1 MCKIREMN
9 LETAKYYG
17 YEAQSNQLVEE
28 CAELIQ
34 AVNKY
39 RRVETGLGQPVAE
52 DKKAIARDNLVKEIA
67 DVELMLE
74 QVKYLL
80 QIPEDELLAVKTF
93 KVNRT
98 RERAECCDTGFHAC
112 EYPLDCFGYYDPAH
126 SVFHEVELSGEMDK
140 SGDNTKVC
148 ATDIKIGARLSIA
161 GLVKM
166 AIDFTMSKV
175 NKEAGSDERH
185 GFASATGNCGASSA
199 TRFCICYRG
208 LWSLICYRG
217 LWSLIC

>member
-1 MCKIREMN
+1 MDLLYLISHYCYNVSIA
-9 LETAKYYG
+9 L
-17 YEAQSNQLVEE
+17 QVEE

-52 DKKAIARDNLVKEIA
+52 DKKAIARDNLVEEIA

-98 RERAECCDTGFHAC
+98 RERME
-112 EYPLDCFGYYDPAH
+112 
-126 SVFHEVELSGEMDK
+126 
-140 SGDNTKVC
+140 N
-148 ATDIKIGARLSIA
+148 
-161 GLVKM
+161 
-166 AIDFTMSKV
+166 SK
-175 NKEAGSDERH
+175 
-185 GFASATGNCGASSA
+185 
-199 TRFCICYRG
+199 
-208 LWSLICYRG
+208 
-217 LWSLIC
+217 

>member
-1 MCKIREMN
+1 MCKISEMN

-34 AVNKY
+34 
-39 RRVETGLGQPVAE
+39 PVAE
-52 DKKAIARDNLVKEIA
+52 DKKAIARDNLVEEIA

-98 RERAECCDTGFHAC
+98 RERME
-112 EYPLDCFGYYDPAH
+112 
-126 SVFHEVELSGEMDK
+126 S
-140 SGDNTKVC
+140 
-148 ATDIKIGARLSIA
+148 
-161 GLVKM
+161 
-166 AIDFTMSKV
+166 SK
-175 NKEAGSDERH
+175 
-185 GFASATGNCGASSA
+185 
-199 TRFCICYRG
+199 
-208 LWSLICYRG
+208 
-217 LWSLIC
+217 

>member
-1 MCKIREMN
+1 MCKISEMN

-52 DKKAIARDNLVKEIA
+52 DKKAIAIEEIA

-74 QVKYLL
+74 QIKYLL

-98 RERAECCDTGFHAC
+98 RERME
-112 EYPLDCFGYYDPAH
+112 
-126 SVFHEVELSGEMDK
+126 S
-140 SGDNTKVC
+140 
-148 ATDIKIGARLSIA
+148 
-161 GLVKM
+161 
-166 AIDFTMSKV
+166 SK
-175 NKEAGSDERH
+175 
-185 GFASATGNCGASSA
+185 
-199 TRFCICYRG
+199 
-208 LWSLICYRG
+208 
-217 LWSLIC
+217 

>member
-1 MCKIREMN
+1 MCKISEMN

-52 DKKAIARDNLVKEIA
+52 DKKAIARVEEIA

-98 RERAECCDTGFHAC
+98 RERME
-112 EYPLDCFGYYDPAH
+112 
-126 SVFHEVELSGEMDK
+126 S
-140 SGDNTKVC
+140 
-148 ATDIKIGARLSIA
+148 
-161 GLVKM
+161 
-166 AIDFTMSKV
+166 SK
-175 NKEAGSDERH
+175 
-185 GFASATGNCGASSA
+185 
-199 TRFCICYRG
+199 
-208 LWSLICYRG
+208 
-217 LWSLIC
+217 